1 MPLAGASDYKQTL
14 VLLIDGLAILASISD
29 TSFLIDGFAILACVS
44 DTSFLICDLKISHS
58 DPFASHL

>member
-29 TSFLIDGFAILACVS
+29 TSFLI
-44 DTSFLICDLKISHS
+44 CDLKISRS